1 MYGRLL
7 RPLQRRRKRISAEAW
22 SLASACVDQ
31 TLAFGCRLAWT
42 FQPRSPQRKEKCIV
56 QIELLQTGHLAT
68 RRRRHL
74 PVMDFGRRERAW
86 VR

>member
-7 RPLQRRRKRISAEAW
+7 RPLQRRRKPISAEAW

-42 FQPRSPQRKEKCIV
+42 FQPRSPQRKENALRKSSCCKLGISQLGAAV
-56 QIELLQTGHLAT
+56 TSQ
-68 RRRRHL
+68 
-74 PVMDFGRRERAW
+74 
-86 VR
+86 